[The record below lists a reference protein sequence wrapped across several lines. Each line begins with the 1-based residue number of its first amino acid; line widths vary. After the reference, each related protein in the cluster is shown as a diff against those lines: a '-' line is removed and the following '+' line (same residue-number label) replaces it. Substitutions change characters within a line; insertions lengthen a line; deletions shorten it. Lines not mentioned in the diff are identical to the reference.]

1 MDTAWQVRVT
11 PEGLIG
17 EILGYATGLILSV
30 LFFRLIQRTSQN
42 ESGTGSR
49 LAFSLCAILFN
60 ASGLI
65 HKSQLLAGVSP
76 SAASL
81 HLTNFL
87 MFALGAVWP
96 AIGLHLWASARQQK
110 RSQSFQLWISPISIG
125 SAASL
130 VAWLAVVLFHEN
142 SPLLFVTIQNVVMYY
157 ACFVLIA
164 GLVYFYGEYS
174 GARVPN
180 WSLAL
185 CAVGILG
192 STLVTQLLRLPSWS
206 DLSLSIL
213 AFLKQQLILLTIFGA
228 LFLFARLRFTDIFLK
243 SALQILAIEIT
254 LFILWNTG
262 QRLLSFPRTQAPSAI
277 EMERIGVFFIL
288 TTVLLFGVLHT
299 NRFLDWFIGHTLFRE
314 PDYHRSISTL
324 RERLL
329 SLEDDAS
336 IFQTTCT
343 EAMQLLEL
351 EKVTVLAASP
361 LAKHLVAI
369 ESLPGEAYEFRDD
382 TEKDSLLPGCRIE
395 LLLPI
400 RSGQELASLLAVAP
414 GKNRRRLLGS
424 EVSYLGRIA
433 GLISNRME
441 ALQVEDQRIELANRE
456 ARMLQQLTEAEL
468 RALRAQINPHF
479 LFNALNML
487 AELIRTA
494 PEKAEE
500 VTLRLSNVF
509 RHVLRNSEKNVCQI
523 QEEIDFLRAYL
534 SIEEAR
540 LEENLCVDIQLD
552 PQIAHEHIPS
562 LLLQP
567 IVENAIRHG
576 LAPKLGPGRLEIVA
590 RGEVDAIILQVG
602 DNGIGTPFPQDR
614 IVPNPSSKNGG
625 TGLGLKNTLER
636 LRTFYKGQAT
646 LSFHS
651 VPDGGSQVI
660 IRIPRTVNL

>member
-1 MDTAWQVRVT
+1 MDQIWQVRVT

-17 EILGYATGLILSV
+17 EILGYATGLILSI
-30 LFFRLIQRTSQN
+30 LFFRLIQRTALN
-42 ESGTGSR
+42 ESGKGSR
-49 LAFSLCAILFN
+49 LVFSLCAVLFN
-60 ASGLI
+60 ISGLL
-65 HKSQLLAGVSP
+65 HKSLLLAGVPP
-76 SAASL
+76 SAGSL
-81 HLTNFL
+81 HVTNFL
-87 MFALGAVWP
+87 MFAIGAVWP
-96 AIGLHLWASARQQK
+96 AVGLHLWASATPQ
-110 RSQSFQLWISPISIG
+110 RSFERFQRWISPISIG

-142 SPLLFVTIQNVVMYY
+142 SVRLFVTVQNVVMYY
-157 ACFVLIA
+157 ACCVLIA
-164 GLVYFYGEYS
+164 GLFYFQNRYET
-174 GARVPN
+174 ARIPS

-185 CAVGILG
+185 CAAGILG

-206 DLSLSIL
+206 NFSVAIL
-213 AFLKQQLILLTIFGA
+213 AFLKQQLILLAIFGA

-243 SALQILAIEIT
+243 NALRILAIEIG
-254 LFILWNTG
+254 LFILWTAG
-262 QRLLSFPRTQAPSAI
+262 ERLLGVTNAQAFSGKDLGRTGLFFLFTAI
-277 EMERIGVFFIL
+277 
-288 TTVLLFGVLHT
+288 LLFGILQT

-314 PDYHRSISTL
+314 PDYLTSINVL
-324 RERLL
+324 RKRLL
-329 SLEDDAS
+329 TLEDVAS
-336 IFQTTCT
+336 IF
-343 EAMQLLEL
+343 EAACVEAAGLLEL
-351 EKVTVLAASP
+351 ERVTVLPAPPFAKQLAA
-361 LAKHLVAI
+361 I
-369 ESLPGEAYEFRDD
+369 DSLPAEAYEFKEEK
-382 TEKDSLLPGCRIE
+382 EKDYALPGHRIE

-400 RSGQELASLLAVAP
+400 RTGQELSFLLAIAP

-424 EVSYLGRIA
+424 EVSYLGGIA
-433 GLISNRME
+433 VLTSNQME
-441 ALQVEDQRIELANRE
+441 ALRLEDQRIELASRE
-456 ARMLQQLTEAEL
+456 ARILHQLTEAEL

-509 RHVLRNSEKNVCQI
+509 RHVLRNSERNVCQI

-614 IVPNPSSKNGG
+614 IVPNPASKNGG